1 MTHHIEIR
9 MLTKVEEIEPIMELE
24 KVVWKTDVPMPA
36 DQMVTAAKHGGMV
49 LGAFLDDRL
58 IGFQYSFA
66 GFDGKQAYLCSHML
80 GTHPDYRY
88 MKIGE
93 KLKWKQREI
102 ALTLGYD
109 RITWT
114 YDPLETANGYLN
126 IHKLGAV
133 CSTYIENC
141 YGNMQDSLNRGISSD
156 RFQVDWHI
164 RSQRVVSRA
173 EGEQQQYND
182 VPDSL
187 LFDWKQDENGYPVPA
202 AEEVDW
208 GRLEGTTMHLPVP
221 AQFQQMKKQN
231 KSLAIQWRTMTHHAF
246 TYLFERDW
254 IVTDLIRNEKT
265 TPVHFYVLHRKG
277 EDYK

>member
-164 RSQRVVSRA
+164 GSQRVVSRA

-202 AEEVDW
+202 AEKVDW
-208 GRLEGTTMHLPVP
+208 GRLEGTTMYLPVP

-254 IVTDLIRNEKT
+254 IVTDLIRHEKT